1 MNDSIDSDLPEN
13 LFQLAK
19 SFLIDKQVVS
29 VSSLQRRFKMGYSHA
44 LVLMHQLEK
53 RGVVTGLDSTDV
65 RKLTA
70 PFLHVRR
77 IDTQHVAAQ
86 PNKLAE

>member
-1 MNDSIDSDLPEN
+1 MYDLLDADLPEN

-29 VSSLQRRFKMGYSHA
+29 VSSLQRRFKMGYSRA
-44 LVLMHQLEK
+44 LVLMDQLEK
-53 RGVVTGLDSTDV
+53 RGVVTGLDSTGA

-70 PFLHVRR
+70 PFLHAPP
-77 IDTQHVAAQ
+77 H
-86 PNKLAE
+86 